1 MTHARD
7 SLIHVSNLSVRFMRT
22 VRFKRY
28 DDSATSED
36 RLQQRKH
43 ANSLVAWREIFDDFL
58 ESHGQVFDD
67 SEAAKVLEIHRIVG
81 LAWLKRCMDPEET
94 ATDQDM
100 ADFEIAIDMA
110 ETLQQPDDT
119 SGRNSQ
125 PSTSFLFDMEVIA
138 PLYLIATKCRH
149 PQLRRRAIALLRGI
163 VRREGLWDSQETAA
177 IAERIMEHE
186 EAELTTLD
194 GSELPSEAMRIH
206 NTHIENTPV
215 LNFSLHSLTFYSR
228 PDGNWKV
235 WEEQMVLQT
244 MAGENIGADETSAMS
259 LHWKFPL
266 EQVRP
271 VNAVLGHAC
280 QIAGVKHAQR

>member
-1 MTHARD
+1 MSHARD
-7 SLIHVSNLSVRFMRT
+7 CLIHVSNLSIRFMRT

-28 DDSATSED
+28 DNSSTTED
-36 RLQQRKH
+36 RVNHQKH
-43 ANSLVAWREIFDDFL
+43 VASLEAWRDIFDNYL
-58 ESHGQVFDD
+58 EAQGQVLADL
-67 SEAAKVLEIHRIVG
+67 EAAKVLEIHRIVG

-94 ATDQDM
+94 ATDKDM
-100 ADFEIAIDMA
+100 AEFEIAINMA
-110 ETLQQPDDT
+110 ETLQQPADT
-119 SGRNSQ
+119 PTKNAQ
-125 PSTSFLFDMEVIA
+125 PSTCFLFDMEVIA

-149 PQLRRRAIALLRGI
+149 PQLRRRAIALLRAT

-186 EAELTTLD
+186 EAELSTLD
-194 GSELPSEAMRIH
+194 GSELPAEDMRIH

-244 MAGENIGADETSAMS
+244 MDGESIGTDETKAMS

-280 QIAGVKHAQR
+280 EIAGVRHAQR